1 MSTKQTKEKASKP
14 AAEKAKPQAVKT
26 TTTTNKIAT
35 LGPVTDLGKHVS
47 KEWWKKIFD
56 AYYLKTD
63 GDVVNDPKITEAEIS
78 LFMGILNLPKES
90 RILDLCCGQ
99 GRHTMEMARRGYV
112 NTFGLDQSHY
122 LIQHAKETQRKLGLN
137 PRFQKGDARKLPY
150 PVDFFDQ
157 VMIMG
162 NSFGY
167 FETETDDKK
176 VLKEVIRVL
185 KPGAKL
191 LLDLADGEFLKT
203 SFQARSWE
211 WIDKQYFVVRE
222 RSLSPDGRLLSR
234 EIITDV
240 YKGVVDDRFYG
251 ERLYTKESI
260 TKLLV
265 DAGFTNVEFHGGM
278 KTDSQ
283 RNQDLGMMERRFI
296 ITAVVDKAWTPVKAK
311 KGEVAEKHVVVV
323 FGDPKYKDPVK
334 PGAAFDKDDFNTINS
349 LKKGLADIA
358 GYKFSYMNHHDSLFH
373 DLEKLKDSIQLVFN
387 LCDEGY
393 YNNPRYELHVPAI
406 LEILKI
412 PYTGAN
418 PQCLAYCYDKSLV
431 RGVAMEMGIP
441 VPHGYFIKPEDQI
454 YDANIGFPVI
464 VKPNFGDSSYGITA
478 KSVCYNIQEL
488 DKAIANLRNN
498 LGYDKPILVEEYLLG
513 KDLTLG
519 VIGNPGHCM
528 TVLPIVEEDYSG
540 LPEGLPKICGYE
552 AKWDMSEDNP
562 YGVLKSIPAEIP
574 EDTAKVIE
582 DSSLKLFDRLECR
595 DYARFDWRLNSNGK
609 PKLLEVNP
617 NPGWCWDGH
626 LAKMC
631 KIAGISYP
639 RMIQMILE
647 AADDRYH
654 GTRTEWDTSCVPD
667 ASKIVDDDYKRVVKR
682 N

>member
-393 YNNPRYELHVPAI
+393 
-406 LEILKI
+406 
-412 PYTGAN
+412 
-418 PQCLAYCYDKSLV
+418 
-431 RGVAMEMGIP
+431 
-441 VPHGYFIKPEDQI
+441 
-454 YDANIGFPVI
+454 
-464 VKPNFGDSSYGITA
+464 
-478 KSVCYNIQEL
+478 
-488 DKAIANLRNN
+488 
-498 LGYDKPILVEEYLLG
+498 
-513 KDLTLG
+513 
-519 VIGNPGHCM
+519 
-528 TVLPIVEEDYSG
+528 
-540 LPEGLPKICGYE
+540 
-552 AKWDMSEDNP
+552 
-562 YGVLKSIPAEIP
+562 
-574 EDTAKVIE
+574 
-582 DSSLKLFDRLECR
+582 
-595 DYARFDWRLNSNGK
+595 
-609 PKLLEVNP
+609 
-617 NPGWCWDGH
+617 
-626 LAKMC
+626 
-631 KIAGISYP
+631 
-639 RMIQMILE
+639 
-647 AADDRYH
+647 
-654 GTRTEWDTSCVPD
+654 
-667 ASKIVDDDYKRVVKR
+667 
-682 N
+682 